1 MKIYFVGPIFGN
13 IQEVYDKI
21 GKLSEIHGD
30 PDWVIQLG
38 NFGIWPDPH
47 RIDRTTRLK
56 GLELE
61 FPNLYLNQTPVP
73 YRTLFISGAHEDHHW
88 LDHRRKKGHMDLV
101 PNLTHLVNGYR
112 TAIGDGTTT
121 ISVVGLGKVHSPKFY
136 NSSRTD
142 TRYYIRSEVERACSQ
157 GKVDLFIS
165 HASPNSKGIKDIVFA
180 TRPDYHMFAHE
191 SKIMATDQVMI
202 MDIV

>member
-88 LDHRRKKGHMDLV
+88 LDHV

>member
-136 NSSRTD
+136 NS
-142 TRYYIRSEVERACSQ
+142 RACSQ

>member
-73 YRTLFISGAHEDHHW
+73 YRTLFISGAH
-88 LDHRRKKGHMDLV
+88 V